1 MQFSSD
7 KLDDID
13 NMDATKKDK
22 RQRAEN
28 FRAEEKTVVIELVA
42 KYKSLVENKKSDK
55 VTLQEKHNAW
65 LEIVRKMNNEFP
77 MKNRTVEQVK
87 LCEAT

>member
-13 NMDATKKDK
+13 NMDATKKVK

-28 FRAEEKTVVIELVA
+28 FSAEEKTVVIELLA
-42 KYKSLVENKKSDK
+42 KYKSLIENKKSGK
-55 VTLQEKHNAW
+55 CRREKYLA
-65 LEIVRKMNNEFP
+65 R
-77 MKNRTVEQVK
+77 
-87 LCEAT
+87 